1 MAEGEL
7 DAGEETWAL
16 PGGVQ
21 DLLRGRLR
29 TVGQTAGQVLA
40 AAAVVGR
47 SFDFDTVRE
56 ASGRGEEE
64 TLPALEELV
73 SRGLIR
79 EQKDAPSEGPT
90 YDFDHDKLRALVY
103 EETGLARRRL
113 LHRRA
118 AAALTG
124 RGREAGPLAGQV
136 ARHYRL
142 AGQDTEAAEHYRLAG
157 DHARGLYA
165 NDDALAH
172 YEEALAL
179 GHPDA
184 AALHEAMGDLETRR
198 GEYGAALAQLRA
210 RRRLGGPGYRRRAG
224 TQDRQRPR
232 PQGGPG
238 PRPGPLRIGARG
250 PRGARR
256 RVLR

>member
-1 MAEGEL
+1 MDVGNEA
-7 DAGEETWAL
+7 WAL

-29 TVGQTAGQVLA
+29 TVGETAGQVLA

-64 TLPALEELV
+64 TLASLEELV
-73 SRGLIR
+73 SRALIR
-79 EQKDAPSEGPT
+79 EVRDAPSEGPT

-103 EETGLARRRL
+103 DGTGLARRSL

-118 AAALTG
+118 AAALAARA

-136 ARHYRL
+136 ARHHRL
-142 AGQDTEAAEHYRLAG
+142 AGQDAEAAEYSRLAG

-165 NDDALAH
+165 NGDALAH

-179 GHPDA
+179 GHPDI
-184 AALHEAMGDLETRR
+184 AALHEAMGDLLTRH
-198 GEYGAALAQLRA
+198 GEYGAAL
-210 RRRLGGPGYRRRAG
+210 
-224 TQDRQRPR
+224 DR
-232 PQGGPG
+232 
-238 PRPGPLRIGARG
+238 
-250 PRGARR
+250 
-256 RVLR
+256 